1 MTRSIPNSS
10 IGSRYKNRMLVV
22 GGHDGAKHLRLGQL
36 MPWTLEGSPTKLQGL
51 TDHPSTWSV
60 YWKRE
65 SHGLFGVCNWNVG
78 YMIHT
83 YIYNILIYI
92 NNILYY
98 KYILLYMYTLPVLL
112 SSHFAGC
119 IRIFMASFF
128 SCSSRSPQ
136 HKQGSPSFGCQE
148 WLLPVQFR
156 LTRVPEP
163 SRWKH
168 QVLGARIEVQR
179 SSSST
184 ESGT

>member
-1 MTRSIPNSS
+1 MMVPSICDLVNWCPGPWREAPPSYRDWPIIHQHGLC
-10 IGSRYKNRMLVV
+10 IGSGNPMACLGFAIGML
-22 GGHDGAKHLRLGQL
+22 DI
-36 MPWTLEGSPTKLQGL
+36 WYT
-51 TDHPSTWSV
+51 
-60 YWKRE
+60 
-65 SHGLFGVCNWNVG
+65 
-78 YMIHT
+78 HT
-83 YIYNILIYI
+83 YIYNILMYIYI

-119 IRIFMASFF
+119 IRIFMALFF

-184 ESGT
+184 ESGYFL